1 MWVIWVTLSKNLW
14 LVKAHF
20 GHLQNLSMILPT
32 LHPFFTRKG
41 PAQFWQ
47 SGWGA
52 FLAIANLST
61 KSESE
66 RALFSVLLFSWQ
78 ALWANFLKR
87 AQLHCWGTFT
97 QYSFWLSWQPLRGV
111 KKALHCAVFQA
122 LRITMAQWWWVHQ
135 LFKRYNTIMTS
146 SEIWQ
151 KCHFGLYHR

>member
-1 MWVIWVTLSKNLW
+1 MVICKTCPWFCQLCTYS
-14 LVKAHF
+14 
-20 GHLQNLSMILPT
+20 LQE
-32 LHPFFTRKG
+32 RG

-151 KCHFGLYHR
+151 KCHLRILGQIKGRSTLTGCIRLCQ